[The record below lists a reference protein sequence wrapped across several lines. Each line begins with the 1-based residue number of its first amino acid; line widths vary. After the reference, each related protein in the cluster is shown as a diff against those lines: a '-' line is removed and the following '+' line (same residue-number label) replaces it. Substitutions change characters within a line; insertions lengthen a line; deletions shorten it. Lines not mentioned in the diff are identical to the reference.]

1 MALHDFIDIFDMP
14 DLSNMK
20 EELFHHMLKE
30 QDLQHL
36 SFDNLFKEGKN
47 RIKIFATIDPF
58 ISYFLTPR
66 PVPARLSLIVL

>member
-47 RIKIFATIDPF
+47 RIQIFATQSRPDA
-58 ISYFLTPR
+58 SY
-66 PVPARLSLIVL
+66 SELIIF

>member
-47 RIKIFATIDPF
+47 RIQI
-58 ISYFLTPR
+58 LQQ
-66 PVPARLSLIVL
+66 